1 MPLKEGNSEETISA
15 NVAEL
20 IRSGYSKEQAS
31 AIAYHSAGKD
41 AAFAAG
47 IMYIAGDRVLLLR
60 RRPEASNG
68 NTWGF
73 PAGKVEI
80 GETARDA
87 ALREFNEET
96 GAVCAGELCLISMK
110 DGFALYGASGPRF
123 SPQLNDE
130 HTGYVWAS
138 KDDMPMPL
146 HPGVAGQMASVGM
159 DYAESARAPDIN
171 GWFEIKRNPLSK
183 VGVFPYL
190 GRSIDPDADPD
201 RLYGVLR
208 PEEELADPDCIESF
222 KLIPWIEGH
231 TMLGGEYTAPEAKG
245 VSGVTGQEIFY
256 ENGFLYGNIKLFSED
271 LAEKIDSGMKEL
283 SLGYRCRYEKCSG
296 VWNGQPY
303 DYIQRDIRGNHF
315 ASIPEGRMGPEVAV
329 LDHQDFF
336 TFDAREATMDEDTKT
351 EGAAET
357 KEMSLAEVNAALKK
371 LMPEVEKLMAH
382 AGKLNGANAEGTD
395 EDPSDD
401 TEIAVGDESPEDKT
415 ARETKEAKDAEEK
428 EKTDKEGKAMDA
440 KVKVALDA
448 RDKQIAALTSV
459 VEGMK
464 KNGVKAVFSE
474 IRERDALAT
483 KLSNF
488 TGAFDASEMTV
499 SEVAAYGVEKLGLKV
514 AKGSERVALDGY
526 LHGRNAPTEDAGFGF
541 AIDSSSGS
549 TGGAV
554 DKFLAGAV

>member
-1 MPLKEGNSEETISA
+1 MPLKEGNSEETVSA
-15 NVAEL
+15 NIAEL
-20 IRSGYSKEQAS
+20 IRSGYSKEQAA

-41 AAFAAG
+41 AAAAAG

-60 RRPEASNG
+60 RRPEATNG

-73 PAGKVEI
+73 PAGKVEM

-96 GAVCAGELCLISMK
+96 GAVCAGDLCLISVK

-138 KDDMPMPL
+138 KADMPTPL
-146 HPGVAGQMASVGM
+146 HPGVADQMASVGM
-159 DYAESARAPDIN
+159 DYAESARTPDIN

-190 GRSIDPDADPD
+190 GRSIDPQADPD
-201 RLYGVLR
+201 RLYNVLR
-208 PEEELADPDCIESF
+208 PEEELADPECIESF
-222 KLIPWIEGH
+222 KLIPWVDGH
-231 TMLGGEYTAPEAKG
+231 TMLGGDYTAPEQKG

-256 ENGFLYGNIKLFSED
+256 ENGMLYGNIKLFSED
-271 LAEKIDSGMKEL
+271 LAAKIEGGMKEL
-283 SLGYRCRYEKCSG
+283 SLGYRCWYEKCAG

-315 ASIPEGRMGPEVAV
+315 ASIPEGRMGPDVAV

-336 TFDAREATMDEDTKT
+336 TFDAREATMDDENKT
-351 EGAAET
+351 EGATET

-382 AGKLNGANAEGTD
+382 AGKLNGKAEGTD

-401 TEIAVGDESPEDKT
+401 TEIAVGDESEEEKK
-415 ARETKEAKDAEEK
+415 AKEAKDAEEK
-428 EKTDKEGKAMDA
+428 EKADKEGKAMDS
-440 KVKVALDA
+440 KLKTALDA
-448 RDKQIAALTSV
+448 RDKTIAALSTT
-459 VEGMK
+459 VEDMK
-464 KNGVKAVFSE
+464 KNGMKSMFAE
-474 IRERDALAT
+474 IRDRDALASR
-483 KLSNF
+483 LSSF

-499 SEVAAYGVEKLGLKV
+499 AEVAAYGVEKLGLKV

-526 LHGRNAPTEDAGFGF
+526 LHGRNAPTEDAGFSH
-541 AIDSSSGS
+541 AVDSASGTS
-549 TGGAV
+549 GGAV
-554 DKFLAGAV
+554 DKFLAGVAA